1 MVKLSLCA
9 EWNETKHNKNQ
20 TEKNAYNKMPL
31 HPFPDPDWSLIP
43 YEHIMLP
50 TACIQY
56 LNMMLKLC
64 IIAYVFISFARVLF
78 GRPCVYAR
86 ECVGFL
92 LSIFLSVFSTS
103 LRFFRQSVVC
113 AHIVFF
119 LLSVRGFFCGS
130 CVAFHYWSRSIGAKD
145 MGRSSLNK

>member
-20 TEKNAYNKMPL
+20 TEKNAHNKMPL

-119 LLSVRGFFCGS
+119 FALRSWLFLWLLCRVSLLITINRCERYGS
-130 CVAFHYWSRSIGAKD
+130 IELK
-145 MGRSSLNK
+145 